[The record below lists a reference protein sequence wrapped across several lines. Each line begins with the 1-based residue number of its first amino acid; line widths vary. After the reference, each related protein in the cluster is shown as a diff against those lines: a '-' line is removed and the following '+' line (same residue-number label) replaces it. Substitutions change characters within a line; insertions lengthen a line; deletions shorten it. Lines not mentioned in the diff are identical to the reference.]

1 MAVIKC
7 TNCENE
13 ILDSEIVCPYCDCP
27 LNSENQHT
35 EQASAS
41 SALSGE
47 TVRIS
52 RGDGFEASF
61 SANDAAKEEKTEETS
76 EKEETQKPSEDDI
89 YKAEPVKSDITY
101 VPDDESASCATIKLA
116 KDDIRSDALRRSL
129 EERKAKR
136 DISDKKRKKDHKIA
150 ILAVTIIGIFVI
162 IYLIVSVFNKIVGEG
177 LFEGE
182 KESKKAEK
190 EISSAA
196 EMKDLGFEV
205 HSRTLTIIDEDIIMT
220 DYQAG
225 DEKPWKSYKK
235 DVTNLTIADGIET
248 IGAHAFDD
256 LKGLRHVT
264 LSPSVATIGDSAFYA
279 LTKLEK
285 LVFDSEKSE
294 LKSVGNYAFTDCDAL
309 ETVTFGEE
317 LKRIGEGAFKSC
329 SNLSKVTI
337 PDATTEIGADAFLS
351 CHNLTIVCSKDS
363 YAYEYAT
370 QNGITVSLV
379 GEEKEEGKEENTV
392 PSSNPTEPK
401 PTISPNENNQTGT
414 DTPASTT
421 PNPPAQPENEPAPEK
436 TKEEK
441 LSELMNKLANAK
453 TQEESD
459 NILKQIDELTK

>member
-13 ILDSEIVCPYCDCP
+13 ILDSEIVCPYCDYP
-27 LNSENQHT
+27 VNSEKQLIEN
-35 EQASAS
+35 ESAS
-41 SALSGE
+41 SLLNGE

-52 RGDGFEASF
+52 RGDGFNINLSEEKEDKVNIEENSEANEDLNVAEPSEEASP
-61 SANDAAKEEKTEETS
+61 SPSEEETAS
-76 EKEETQKPSEDDI
+76 DETM
-89 YKAEPVKSDITY
+89 
-101 VPDDESASCATIKLA
+101 KLA

-129 EERKAKR
+129 EERKSQR
-136 DISDKKRKKDHKIA
+136 DVSGKKLKKDHKIA
-150 ILAVTIIGIFVI
+150 ILTVTIIGIFVI

-177 LFEGE
+177 LFEEE
-182 KESKKAEK
+182 KESKKAQK
-190 EISSAA
+190 EVSSAA
-196 EMKDLGFEV
+196 EMKDLGFEL

-225 DEKPWKSYKK
+225 DEKPWKSYKN
-235 DVTNLTIADGIET
+235 DVNNLTIADGIET

-279 LTKLEK
+279 LSKLEK
-285 LVFDSEKSE
+285 LVLDSEKSE

-309 ETVTFGEE
+309 ETVTFGPE

-329 SNLSKVTI
+329 SKLSEVTI
-337 PDATTEIGADAFLS
+337 PDSTTEIGADAFLS
-351 CHNLTIVCSKDS
+351 CHKLTIVCSKDS
-363 YAYEYAT
+363 YAYEYAI
-370 QNGITVSLV
+370 QNGIAVKII
-379 GEEKEEGKEENTV
+379 GEEEEEEIEDEQTTSV
-392 PSSNPTEPK
+392 NP
-401 PTISPNENNQTGT
+401 SPNN
-414 DTPASTT
+414 TPAPSGQTSQTPAPSQSTT
-421 PNPPAQPENEPAPEK
+421 PNSPAQPENEPAPEK
-436 TKEEK
+436 SKEEK